1 MNTVARYA
9 SLVKFS
15 HTVFAMPFALA
26 AYCYALWST
35 NTPFN
40 GWLLVKVLLAMVFA
54 RNTAMGFNRY
64 ADRKIDAL
72 NPRTATRD
80 IPAGRISARHALWFV
95 IINALLFVLTAGWI
109 NFLAFC
115 LSPIALIVLLGYSLT
130 KRTTAWCHVVL
141 GVALGIAPVGAYI
154 AVTGQLFAVWPI
166 LMTGLVITW
175 VSGFDVI
182 YALQDIEFDRQHGL
196 HSIPARWGVRGAL
209 IISILLHLISVYA
222 IIMLGLSYNAG
233 TFYWIGTALFIAL
246 LLFQHLYVT
255 AKHFDRI
262 GLSFGLLNG
271 LTSVC
276 FAVCAIIDLYLHYHS
291 C

>member
-1 MNTVARYA
+1 M
-9 SLVKFS
+9 
-15 HTVFAMPFALA
+15 
-26 AYCYALWST
+26 
-35 NTPFN
+35 
-40 GWLLVKVLLAMVFA
+40 
-54 RNTAMGFNRY
+54 
-64 ADRKIDAL
+64 
-72 NPRTATRD
+72 
-80 IPAGRISARHALWFV
+80 
-95 IINALLFVLTAGWI
+95 
-109 NFLAFC
+109 
-115 LSPIALIVLLGYSLT
+115 LGYSLT

-233 TFYWIGTALFIAL
+233 TFYWIGTTLFIAL

-262 GLSFGLLNG
+262 GPSFGLLNG

-276 FAVCAIIDLYLHYHS
+276 FAVCAIIDLYLHYHY